1 MNKITCL
8 RFVFI
13 GTIGFSQSMPIDF
26 EVAEDDAWGAF
37 NGTVATVLQDPT
49 DASNTV
55 LEMIGAGVDFD
66 GAALNLDTYVDL
78 SDDANNT
85 ISLRIWAP
93 DATTRTHLLKL
104 EGGSSGAT
112 ELTFTTTMM
121 GWQTVNVDF
130 GPGLGTEY
138 PIIVI
143 FTDSTPGNTA
153 TGTYYIDDINGP
165 NGAVIPN
172 TPVPATAA
180 PNPTAPAAEVLSIY
194 SDTGGYTNTWNADYS
209 FGSVNTTDLG
219 NGSVNNTLL
228 FNLAAGGWGQ
238 GTNTVTD
245 ISAYNYLQFDY
256 WADSNST
263 EIRFFLIDD
272 NGGVV
277 EYWYEIGGSAPQEA
291 IANDTWTHVEI
302 PLSFFEMNAPNN
314 QAGTGGFS
322 KANFLQWKIDASDN
336 LQSDFVYVDN
346 IYFSQNPVSAAPTAP
361 TVAAPSPTA
370 PASEVISMFS
380 NVYTDVPVDTW
391 NTSWSAATLMDVQIA
406 GDDVKFYSNLNFNGI
421 ETVTNSIDA
430 TTPGMMFFN
439 MDVWTP
445 DATEFRIKLVDFLGD
460 GFGGA
465 GDTEAELIFT
475 PAQGSWE
482 TISIPLADF
491 AAAGMTSFTD
501 ISQVIIAAQP
511 AGTAT
516 VYVDNVYFSQNAP
529 NSTGGNMPVVA
540 APAPTAPQVDVISL
554 FSNVY
559 NDVPVDTWNTSWSAA
574 TFSDVQV
581 AGDDVKLY
589 ENLDFNGIETV
600 ASPIN
605 ATAAGMM
612 YFNMDI
618 WTPDATLFRIKLVD
632 FLGDGFGGAGDTE
645 AELAFTPATGQWV
658 TLSIPLS
665 DFSAGGMTSFSD
677 INQFI
682 ISAQPTGGATVY
694 VDNVYFSVNQVASNQ
709 DVVLNEYT
717 VYPNPS
723 VNQWN
728 ITSSNQLI
736 EEIAVFDLTGKMVMS
751 NKVNSESITID
762 ASSLRPGIYIAR
774 VTSASSVSSL
784 KLVKE

>member
-1 MNKITCL
+1 M
-8 RFVFI
+8 
-13 GTIGFSQSMPIDF
+13 
-26 EVAEDDAWGAF
+26 
-37 NGTVATVLQDPT
+37 
-49 DASNTV
+49 
-55 LEMIGAGVDFD
+55 
-66 GAALNLDTYVDL
+66 
-78 SDDANNT
+78 
-85 ISLRIWAP
+85 
-93 DATTRTHLLKL
+93 KL

-501 ISQVIIAAQP
+501 ISQLIIAAQP

-540 APAPTAPQVDVISL
+540 APAPTA
-554 FSNVY
+554 
-559 NDVPVDTWNTSWSAA
+559 
-574 TFSDVQV
+574 
-581 AGDDVKLY
+581 
-589 ENLDFNGIETV
+589 
-600 ASPIN
+600 
-605 ATAAGMM
+605 
-612 YFNMDI
+612 
-618 WTPDATLFRIKLVD
+618 
-632 FLGDGFGGAGDTE
+632 
-645 AELAFTPATGQWV
+645 
-658 TLSIPLS
+658 
-665 DFSAGGMTSFSD
+665 
-677 INQFI
+677 
-682 ISAQPTGGATVY
+682 
-694 VDNVYFSVNQVASNQ
+694 
-709 DVVLNEYT
+709 
-717 VYPNPS
+717 
-723 VNQWN
+723 
-728 ITSSNQLI
+728 
-736 EEIAVFDLTGKMVMS
+736 
-751 NKVNSESITID
+751 
-762 ASSLRPGIYIAR
+762 
-774 VTSASSVSSL
+774 L
-784 KLVKE
+784 KLM